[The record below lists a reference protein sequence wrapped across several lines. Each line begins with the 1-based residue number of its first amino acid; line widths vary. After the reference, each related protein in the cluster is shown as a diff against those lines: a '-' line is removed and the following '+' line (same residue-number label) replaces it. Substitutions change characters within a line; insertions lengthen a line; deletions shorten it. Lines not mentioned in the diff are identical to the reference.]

1 MRWSYVKNVRSVA
14 LIFLAGVFMPSLS
27 LAACSI
33 ALALTVDVS
42 GSINEREY
50 RLQMDGLATA
60 LRDPAVADALVSSE
74 VALMLVQW
82 SGASRQEVSIPWH
95 RMLSH
100 SDVANFADLAESAPR
115 AWSVFSTG
123 IGNALLFTA
132 AQFDEVSDCAHKVID
147 VSGDGYS
154 NEGPDPLEV
163 SQGLALLGFQ
173 INGLAIESDD
183 FELTAYYK
191 HNVVAGEAAFVF
203 TAETYADYPRTIWR
217 KLLSE
222 LIIPIS

>member
-1 MRWSYVKNVRSVA
+1 VVKA
-14 LIFLAGVFMPSLS
+14 AAIFLAGVFAPSLS
-27 LAACSI
+27 AAACSI

-50 RLQMDGLATA
+50 RLQMDGLAAA

-82 SGASRQEVSIPWH
+82 SGESRQEVSVPWH
-95 RMLSH
+95 RMISQ
-100 SDVANFADLAESAPR
+100 SDVADFAELVERTPR
-115 AWSVFSTG
+115 AWAVFSTG
-123 IGNALLFTA
+123 IGNALLFTS
-132 AQFDEVSDCAHKVID
+132 AQFADCAHKVID

-154 NEGPDPLEV
+154 NEGPNPLEI
-163 SQGLALLGFQ
+163 SQALALQGFQ
-173 INGLAIESDD
+173 INGLAIEDD
-183 FELTAYYK
+183 EFELTAYYK
-191 HNVVAGEAAFVF
+191 HNVIAGEAAFVF

>member
-1 MRWSYVKNVRSVA
+1 MMKFLIQLVVGLVA
-14 LIFLAGVFMPSLS
+14 GFLPT
-27 LAACSI
+27 LAAAGCSV

-50 RLQMDGLATA
+50 RLQMDGLAAA
-60 LRDPAVADALVSSE
+60 LRDRAVADALVSSE
-74 VALMLVQW
+74 AALMLVQW
-82 SGASRQEVSIPWH
+82 SGASRQEVSVPWQ
-95 RMLSH
+95 RMRSLE
-100 SDVANFADLAESAPR
+100 DVEAFAEQAEQTPR
-115 AWSVFSTG
+115 AWAVYSTG
-123 IGNALLFTA
+123 IGNALLFA
-132 AQFDEVSDCAHKVID
+132 SAQFGEVEDCEHRVID

-154 NEGPDPLEV
+154 NEGSNPLEI
-163 SQGLALLGFQ
+163 SQMLALQGFQ
-173 INGLAIESDD
+173 INGLAIEGDE
-183 FELTAYYK
+183 FELTEYFK

>member
-1 MRWSYVKNVRSVA
+1 VVKAA

-27 LAACSI
+27 TAACSI

-42 GSINEREY
+42 GSINEQEY
-50 RLQMDGLATA
+50 RLQMDGLAAA
-60 LRDPAVADALVSSE
+60 LRDPAVANALVSSE

-82 SGASRQEVSIPWH
+82 SGESRQEMSVPWR
-95 RMLSH
+95 RMLSQ
-100 SDVANFADLAESAPR
+100 SDVADFAELVERTPR
-115 AWSVFSTG
+115 AWAVFSTG

-132 AQFDEVSDCAHKVID
+132 AQFGEASDCEHKVID

-154 NEGPDPLEV
+154 NEGPAPLEI
-163 SQGLALLGFQ
+163 SQALALQGFQ
-173 INGLAIESDD
+173 INGLAIEDD
-183 FELTAYYK
+183 EFELTSYFK
-191 HNVVAGEAAFVF
+191 HNVIAGEAAFVF

>member
-1 MRWSYVKNVRSVA
+1 MMKRLVQFVV
-14 LIFLAGVFMPSLS
+14 G
-27 LAACSI
+27 LAAVLLPTVTAAGCSI

-50 RLQMDGLATA
+50 RLQMDGLAAA

-82 SGASRQEVSIPWH
+82 SGASRQEVSVPWR
-95 RMLSH
+95 RMLSQ
-100 SDVANFADLAESAPR
+100 SDVEDFADLAEATPR
-115 AWSVFSTG
+115 AWAVFSTG
-123 IGNALLFTA
+123 IGNALLFTS
-132 AQFDEVSDCAHKVID
+132 AQFGEVADCEHKVID

-154 NEGPDPLEV
+154 NEGSEPLDIA
-163 SQGLALLGFQ
+163 QALALQGFQ
-173 INGLAIESDD
+173 INGLAIEGDE
-183 FELTAYYK
+183 FELTEYYK